1 MPSIKSI
8 VEENTTFSG
17 RLFDLVIQ
25 CLIVISLISF
35 SVETLPNL
43 TPEARRLLRYIE
55 AGTVAVFTLEYL
67 LRIIVADHKLKFIF
81 SFYGMIDLVAILP
94 FYIATGL
101 DLRSIRAVRL
111 LRLFRMFKLVRYSKA
126 VQRFHRAFLIAR
138 EELIL
143 FFCVAC
149 MLLFF
154 SSVGIYYFEND
165 AQPEA
170 YSSVFQS
177 MWWAIVTLTTVGYG
191 DVYPITTGGRVF
203 TFFVLMVGLGIIAVP
218 TGIVSSALSKAR
230 DMEGDDSAAIERD
243 RDD

>member
-1 MPSIKSI
+1 M
-8 VEENTTFSG
+8 
-17 RLFDLVIQ
+17 
-25 CLIVISLISF
+25 SF
-35 SVETLPNL
+35 SVDTLPNL
-43 TPEARRLLRYIE
+43 TLETRRLLRYIE
-55 AGTVAVFTLEYL
+55 IGTVAAFTLEYL
-67 LRIIVADHKLKFIF
+67 LRIMVADHKLKFIF
-81 SFYGMIDLVAILP
+81 SFFGMIDLIAILP
-94 FYIATGL
+94 FYLTTGL

-111 LRLFRMFKLVRYSKA
+111 LRLFRMFKLVRYSGA
-126 VQRFHRAFLIAR
+126 VQRFHLAFLIAR

-191 DVYPITTGGRVF
+191 DVYPITAGGRVF
-203 TFFVLMVGLGIIAVP
+203 TFFVLMVGLGVIAVP

-230 DMEGDDSAAIERD
+230 EMERDESAANERD
-243 RDD
+243 HD

>member
-8 VEENTTFSG
+8 VEENTTFAG
-17 RLFDLVIQ
+17 RMFDLVCQ
-25 CLIVISLISF
+25 FLIVVSLISF
-35 SVETLPNL
+35 SVDTLPNL
-43 TPEARRLLRYIE
+43 TLETRRLLRYIE
-55 AGTVAVFTLEYL
+55 IGTVGVFTLEYL

-81 SFYGMIDLVAILP
+81 SFFGIIDLLAILP
-94 FYIATGL
+94 FYLTSGI

-111 LRLFRMFKLVRYSKA
+111 LRLFRMFKLVRYSGA
-126 VQRFHRAFLIAR
+126 VQRFHLAFLIAR

-154 SSVGIYYFEND
+154 SSVGIYYFENE

-191 DVYPITTGGRVF
+191 DVYPITAGGRVF
-203 TFFVLMVGLGIIAVP
+203 TFFVLMVGLGVIAVP

-230 DMEGDDSAAIERD
+230 EMESGETAAKERD
-243 RDD
+243 HD

>member
-17 RLFDLVIQ
+17 RLFDLVCQ
-25 CLIVISLISF
+25 FLIVVSLISF
-35 SVETLPNL
+35 SVDTLPNL
-43 TPEARRLLRYIE
+43 TLETRRLLRYVEI
-55 AGTVAVFTLEYL
+55 GTVAVFTLEYL
-67 LRIIVADHKLKFIF
+67 LRIIVADHKLRFIF
-81 SFYGMIDLVAILP
+81 SFFGIIDLIAILP
-94 FYIATGL
+94 FYLTTGL

-126 VQRFHRAFLIAR
+126 VQRFHCAFLIAK

-191 DVYPITTGGRVF
+191 DVYPITVGGRVF
-203 TFFVLMVGLGIIAVP
+203 TFFVLMVGLGVIAVP

-230 DMEGDDSAAIERD
+230 EMERDDSGANERD
-243 RDD
+243 HK

>member
-8 VEENTTFSG
+8 VEENTTFAG
-17 RLFDLVIQ
+17 RLFDIVIQ
-25 CLIVISLISF
+25 CLIVVSLISF

-43 TPEARRLLRYIE
+43 TLETRRLLRYVEI
-55 AGTVAVFTLEYL
+55 GTVAVFTLEYL

-81 SFYGMIDLVAILP
+81 SFFGMIDLLAILP
-94 FYIATGL
+94 FYVTTGL

-191 DVYPITTGGRVF
+191 DVYPITAGGRVF
-203 TFFVLMVGLGIIAVP
+203 TFFVLMVGLGVIAVP

-230 DMEGDDSAAIERD
+230 EMERD
-243 RDD
+243 ESSARERDHE

>member
-17 RLFDLVIQ
+17 RLFDIVIQ
-25 CLIVISLISF
+25 CLIVVSLISF

-43 TPEARRLLRYIE
+43 TTETRRLLRYIE
-55 AGTVAVFTLEYL
+55 IGTVAVFTLEYL
-67 LRIIVADHKLKFIF
+67 LRIMVADHKLKFIF
-81 SFYGMIDLVAILP
+81 SFFGMIDLIAILP
-94 FYIATGL
+94 FYLTTGL
-101 DLRSIRAVRL
+101 DLRSIRAMRL

-126 VQRFHRAFLIAR
+126 VQRFHFAFLIAR

-191 DVYPITTGGRVF
+191 DVYPITTGGAH
-203 TFFVLMVGLGIIAVP
+203 LL
-218 TGIVSSALSKAR
+218 SSC
-230 DMEGDDSAAIERD
+230 
-243 RDD
+243 

>member
-8 VEENTTFSG
+8 VEENTTFAG
-17 RLFDLVIQ
+17 RMFDLVCQ
-25 CLIVISLISF
+25 FLIVVSLISF
-35 SVETLPNL
+35 SVDTLPNL
-43 TPEARRLLRYIE
+43 TLETRRLLRYVEI
-55 AGTVAVFTLEYL
+55 GTVAVFTLEYL

-81 SFYGMIDLVAILP
+81 SFFGMIDLIAILP
-94 FYIATGL
+94 FYLTTGL

-126 VQRFHRAFLIAR
+126 VQRVQFAGLIAK

-154 SSVGIYYFEND
+154 SSVGIYYFENA

-218 TGIVSSALSKAR
+218 TGIVSSALSKTR
-230 DMEGDDSAAIERD
+230 DMEGDESIAKEH
-243 RDD
+243 DDE

>member
-17 RLFDLVIQ
+17 RLFDLVCQ
-25 CLIVISLISF
+25 FLIVVSLISF
-35 SVETLPNL
+35 SVDTLPNL
-43 TPEARRLLRYIE
+43 TLETRRLLRYVEI
-55 AGTVAVFTLEYL
+55 GTVAVFTLEYL
-67 LRIIVADHKLKFIF
+67 LRIIVADHKLRFIF
-81 SFYGMIDLVAILP
+81 SFFGIVDLLAILP
-94 FYIATGL
+94 FYLTTGL

-111 LRLFRMFKLVRYSKA
+111 LRLFRMFKLVRYSRA
-126 VQRFHRAFLIAR
+126 VQRFHRAFLIAK

-191 DVYPITTGGRVF
+191 DVYPITVGGRVF
-203 TFFVLMVGLGIIAVP
+203 TFFVLMVGLGVIAVP

-230 DMEGDDSAAIERD
+230 EMERDDSGANERD
-243 RDD
+243 HK

>member
-8 VEENTTFSG
+8 VEENTTFAG
-17 RLFDLVIQ
+17 RMFDLVCQ
-25 CLIVISLISF
+25 FLIVVSLISF
-35 SVETLPNL
+35 SVDTLPNL
-43 TPEARRLLRYIE
+43 TLETRRLLRYIE
-55 AGTVAVFTLEYL
+55 IGTVAVFTLEYL

-81 SFYGMIDLVAILP
+81 SFFGMIDLVAILP
-94 FYIATGL
+94 FYVATGL
-101 DLRSIRAVRL
+101 DLRSLRAVRF

-126 VQRFHRAFLIAR
+126 VQRFHRAFLIAK

-154 SSVGIYYFEND
+154 SSVGIYYFENA

-177 MWWAIVTLTTVGYG
+177 MWWS
-191 DVYPITTGGRVF
+191 
-203 TFFVLMVGLGIIAVP
+203 
-218 TGIVSSALSKAR
+218 VSSV
-230 DMEGDDSAAIERD
+230 DSGWPTICEASGVSTGCSRKSGSSCRISSSVGRGLCIATCGLL
-243 RDD
+243 